1 MSSHLEMAGTW
12 RAGESQLSQVLCSD
26 DLGGR
31 TGYDEE
37 HGEEH
42 RAIEQTQHQQRHQ
55 DQEEIPDIIRED
67 EVECKTA
74 SITNQ
79 GRVEGGPWGTGASM
93 CSFPVLWLLS
103 PGLPINF

>member
-42 RAIEQTQHQQRHQ
+42 QAI
-55 DQEEIPDIIRED
+55 
-67 EVECKTA
+67 
-74 SITNQ
+74 
-79 GRVEGGPWGTGASM
+79 
-93 CSFPVLWLLS
+93 
-103 PGLPINF
+103 

>member
-42 RAIEQTQHQQRHQ
+42 QAIEQAQHQQRHE
-55 DQEEIPDIIRED
+55 DQKEVPENVRECYFQSSKSHFCQ
-67 EVECKTA
+67 VQGHL
-74 SITNQ
+74 STNYKSTSQ
-79 GRVEGGPWGTGASM
+79 KFSDKGLT
-93 CSFPVLWLLS
+93 LWTKKL
-103 PGLPINF
+103 